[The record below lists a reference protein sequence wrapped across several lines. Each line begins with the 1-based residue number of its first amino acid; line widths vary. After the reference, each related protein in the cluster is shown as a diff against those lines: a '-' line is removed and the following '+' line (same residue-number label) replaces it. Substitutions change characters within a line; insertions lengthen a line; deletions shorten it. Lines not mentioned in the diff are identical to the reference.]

1 MEIII
6 KTSLLVLFIGINI
19 GFARYDAYRI
29 KNHIRI
35 RHAINALV
43 YLGFMLLVYKWL
55 TIYSALAILLIRI
68 PVFNTALNIFRGK
81 PANWLSYTTTSII
94 TQATN
99 GIVEKIGYWTYNILL
114 ILISIILLYI

>member
-1 MEIII
+1 MI
-6 KTSLLVLFIGINI
+6 TSTLLLILFIGINI
-19 GFARYDAYRI
+19 GLARYDAYRI
-29 KNHIRI
+29 KNNIRI

-43 YLGFMLLVYKWL
+43 YVGFMLPFYRWL
-55 TIYSALAILLIRI
+55 TIPLILGLLLVRI

-99 GIVEKIGYWTYNILL
+99 GIVEKIGYWTYNAILL
-114 ILISIILLYI
+114 FLAGLLIYL